1 MLTNKK
7 IAALITDGY
16 HHGELTGTIQAL
28 INEGASVTVVSL
40 KPEHLTK
47 GVLDHITYKL
57 PDAMKPQE
65 RLKADRLISEVS
77 AAEFDALFIP
87 GGHSPGTLRVTPEVL
102 KLTLDFY
109 AQRKPIAT
117 LCRGPQVL
125 ISAGIVKGKDITSAS
140 SVADDLKNAGA
151 IFLNLPLVVDGNII
165 TSRSIED
172 LDQFNK
178 ALIDAL
184 NN

>member
-1 MLTNKK
+1 MLKNKK
-7 IAALITDGY
+7 VVALITDGY
-16 HHGELTGTIQAL
+16 HHGELTGTMQAL
-28 INEGASVTVVSL
+28 TEEGASVTVVSL

-57 PDAMKPQE
+57 PDEMKPKE
-65 RLKADRLISEVS
+65 LLKADQLIDEVS
-77 AAEFDALFIP
+77 ADEFDGLFIP
-87 GGHSPGTLRVTPEVL
+87 GGHSPGTLRVTPEAL

-109 AQRKPIAT
+109 AQKKPIAT

-125 ISAGIVKGKDITSAS
+125 ISAGIVKGKDMTSAS

-151 IFLNLPLVVDGNII
+151 IFLNSPLVVDGNLI
-165 TSRSIED
+165 TSRSLED

-184 NN
+184 SH

>member
-1 MLTNKK
+1 MLKNKK

-16 HHGELTGTIQAL
+16 HHGELTGTMQAL
-28 INEGASVTVVSL
+28 TNEGASVTVVSL

-57 PDAMKPQE
+57 PDEMKPKE
-65 RLKADRLISEVS
+65 RLKADRVIGEVS
-77 AAEFDALFIP
+77 AADFDALFIP

-109 AQRKPIAT
+109 AQGKPIAS

-125 ISAGIVKGKDITSAS
+125 ISAGIIKGKNITAAGSI
-140 SVADDLKNAGA
+140 ADDLKNAGA
-151 IFLNLPLVVDGNII
+151 IYLNQPLVVDGNII
-165 TSRSIED
+165 TSRTVDD
-172 LDQFNK
+172 LKQFNQ
-178 ALIDAL
+178 ALIAAL
-184 NN
+184 S

>member
-1 MLTNKK
+1 MLKNKR

-16 HHGELTGTIQAL
+16 HHGELTGTMKAL
-28 INEGASVTVVSL
+28 TDEGATVTVVSL
-40 KPEHLTK
+40 KPEHLSA

-57 PDAMKPQE
+57 PDEMKPKE
-65 RLKADRLISEVS
+65 RLKADRLIGAVA

-87 GGHSPGTLRVTPEVL
+87 GGHSPGTLRVTPEAL

-125 ISAGIVKGKDITSAS
+125 ISAGIVNGKDMTSAG

-165 TSRSIED
+165 TSRSMED

-184 NN
+184 NS